1 MTITLLNHMRP
12 FKLSIVSRSG
22 LEKKTPETAKPN
34 TIVTL
39 VALTSA
45 EARPY
50 SLVGNH
56 LFIIKFCDYQN
67 VDALKL

>member
-1 MTITLLNHMRP
+1 MTIILLNHIRP
-12 FKLSIVSRSG
+12 FKLSIVLRCG
-22 LEKKTPETAKPN
+22 LEKKKPETMKPK

-39 VALTSA
+39 VTLTRA
-45 EARPY
+45 EASPY

-67 VDALKL
+67 VDALRL